1 MIRKTKLILISTI
14 LLFLVVGAVSASD
27 DNTTDIIQ
35 KNFDDAPISLQDSME
50 EKSDDNVLKT
60 AVDEDNSLSSI
71 VIGRDTSSSR
81 YRTRYI
87 ASLPIHPILQR

>member
-71 VIGRDTSSSR
+71 VNDTSVSVENNDVLNAAKAKQ
-81 YRTRYI
+81 I
-87 ASLPIHPILQR
+87 